1 MPSEFDGYEWKITN
15 RIKET
20 HNVYTYILAPVS
32 NSQKFLF
39 EVGQFVMLGTFL
51 RRPTA
56 SGKMEESFVQRAYS
70 VASSPLR
77 ENLEITIKDEK
88 PYGYINPKTGK
99 ADGFAPYFFEQV
111 KIGDRVRLKPDL
123 HSDHFMSKVAEG
135 VEKDIAYWS
144 GSNGG
149 ESAHSLIQFM
159 EDAKDQEFKLI
170 LLYSNPNL
178 YYPEDNSI
186 NVIYYDWLIDKAKKL
201 NNFKVVFTFTKDKEI
216 PHSDHPRLAFRK
228 GRFFLNEEG
237 APERTLSKYH
247 ANVNVC
253 FNPICGSSA
262 FINGTIRLPDGRIIK
277 GKGIMQNLVEIEGV
291 KSEKIDKEQFYLQQV
306 VG

>member
-1 MPSEFDGYEWKITN
+1 MPPEFDGYEWKITS

-20 HNVYTYILAPVS
+20 HNVYTYILTPVS

-70 VASSPLR
+70 IASSPLR
-77 ENLEITIKDEK
+77 ENLELTIKDEK

-111 KIGDRVRLKPDL
+111 KIGDSLRLKPDL

-149 ESAHSLIQFM
+149 ESAHSLIQLM

-186 NVIYYDWLIDKAKKL
+186 NVIYYNWLIDKAKKL
-201 NNFKVVFTFTKDKEI
+201 NNIKVVFTFTKDKEI

-277 GKGIMQNLVEIEGV
+277 GKGIMQSLVEIEGV

>member
-20 HNVYTYILAPVS
+20 HNVYTYFLAPVS

-39 EVGQFVMLGTFL
+39 EVGQFVMLGMFL

-70 VASSPLR
+70 IASSPLR
-77 ENLEITIKDEK
+77 ENLELTIKDEK

-111 KIGDRVRLKPDL
+111 KIGDMVRLKPDL

-135 VEKDIAYWS
+135 VEKDIAFWS

-201 NNFKVVFTFTKDKEI
+201 NNFKVVFTFTKDREI

-247 ANVNVC
+247 ANVNDC

-262 FINGTIRLPDGRIIK
+262 FINGTRRLPDGRIMK
-277 GKGIMQNLVEIEGV
+277 GKGIMQNLMEIEGV